1 MMARTDIHRNAIHR
15 HLGAAC
21 YDSLHGQAARPLSDA
36 QPVNR
41 RGAETAKGQRAAPP
55 HGPRAAS

>member
-1 MMARTDIHRNAIHR
+1 MMARTEIHRDAIVR

-21 YDSLHGQAARPLSDA
+21 YDSLHGQAARPLTAA

-41 RGAETAKGQRAAPP
+41 HGAETPRGQRAAPP
-55 HGPRAAS
+55 HGPGRAS